1 MKSSELRGTGEVFRF
16 TLIQTVKSKA
26 YIVSAIFMLVVALL
40 AAPVMQLIKGSG
52 EKKELEETAIE
63 TVHICNGLTFVD
75 NASAITDMT
84 GKKAFSKVKFE
95 EMPLNLPGDLLEMA
109 STMSLEEIAAAY
121 READEANYKKISEQ
135 LEGQGSKCKDVILHT
150 YMNEERGITVEVVR
164 VAGSDVNDDECQ
176 ELLSKVCEN
185 LDEYKIKI
193 SGLSEDDLKILDYN
207 YTVEMN
213 YLGAD
218 GTISAEED
226 TGIGSGQFGVAYA
239 LMFIVAMVC
248 IMSGTQVASAVVTD
262 KSSRVVELLLTSVRP
277 MALLF
282 GKILAML
289 VATVG
294 QYVVLVL
301 AMVCSN
307 KLTEVLFHT
316 EASYLTSLIPTGI
329 LSNLTIVNALIS
341 LALIVLGLVF
351 YATLAGICGAMVSKM
366 EELQEALKYFT
377 FTSIIGMYMGIG
389 AIIYMQKSS
398 TGPFVRFCEVF
409 PLSSPMVTPGARII
423 GVVPITYALI
433 AIALLL
439 VLDFLLIRFAAGVY
453 EGLITNMGNRLTFK
467 DVIAMARNKSKG
479 GAK

>member
-26 YIVSAIFMLVVALL
+26 YIVSAIIMLVL
-40 AAPVMQLIKGSG
+40 AILTAPVMQLINGSG
-52 EKKELEETAIE
+52 KDKELKETAIE
-63 TVHICNGLTFVD
+63 TVHICNGLTFLAD
-75 NASAITDMT
+75 GTEITDMT
-84 GKKAFSKVKFE
+84 GKKVFSGVKFE
-95 EMPLNLPGDLLEMA
+95 SIPLNLPNDLLTKTE
-109 STMSLEEIAAAY
+109 EEIVAAF

-135 LEGQGSKCKDVILHT
+135 LEEQGSKCNDVILHT
-150 YMNEERGITVEVVR
+150 YLNEERGITVEVVR
-164 VAGSDVNDDECQ
+164 VAGSDVDDDECQ
-176 ELLSKVCEN
+176 ELLEKICEN
-185 LDEYKIKI
+185 LDAYKIKI
-193 SGLSEDDLKILDYN
+193 SGLSEADLKILDYN

-218 GTISAEED
+218 GKISPEED
-226 TGIGSGQFGVAYA
+226 TGIGGGQFGVAYA
-239 LMFIVAMVC
+239 IMFIVAMVC
-248 IMSGTQVASAVVTD
+248 IMSGTQVATAVVTD

-294 QYVVLVL
+294 QYVVLIL
-301 AMVCSN
+301 AVVCSN
-307 KLTEVLFHT
+307 KLTEVLFDT
-316 EASYLTSLIPTGI
+316 KTSYLTSLIPKGI
-329 LSNLTIVNALIS
+329 LSNLTIVNALIA
-341 LALIVLGLVF
+341 LVLIVLGLIF

-377 FTSIIGMYMGIG
+377 ITSIIGMYMSIG
-389 AIIYMQKSS
+389 AIVYMQKSS

-409 PLSSPMVTPGARII
+409 PLSSSMVTPGGRII
-423 GVVPITYALI
+423 GVVPIEFALI

>member
-26 YIVSAIFMLVVALL
+26 YIVSAIIMLVL
-40 AAPVMQLIKGSG
+40 AILTAPVMQLINGSG
-52 EKKELEETAIE
+52 KDKELKETAIE
-63 TVHICNGLTFVD
+63 TVHICNGLTFLAD
-75 NASAITDMT
+75 GTAITDMT
-84 GKKAFSKVKFE
+84 GKKVFSGVKFE
-95 EMPLNLPGDLLEMA
+95 SIPLNLPNDLLTKTE
-109 STMSLEEIAAAY
+109 EEIVAAF
-121 READEANYKKISEQ
+121 READEVNYKKISEQ
-135 LEGQGSKCKDVILHT
+135 LEEQGSKCKDVILHT
-150 YMNEERGITVEVVR
+150 YLNEERGITVEVVR
-164 VAGSDVNDDECQ
+164 VAGSDVDDDECQ
-176 ELLSKVCEN
+176 ELLEKICEN
-185 LDEYKIKI
+185 LDAYKIKI
-193 SGLSEDDLKILDYN
+193 SGLSEADLKILDYN

-218 GTISAEED
+218 GKISPEED
-226 TGIGSGQFGVAYA
+226 TGIGGGQFGVAYA
-239 LMFIVAMVC
+239 IMFIVAMVC
-248 IMSGTQVASAVVTD
+248 IMSGTQVATAVVTD

-294 QYVVLVL
+294 QYVVLIL
-301 AMVCSN
+301 AVVCSN
-307 KLTEVLFHT
+307 KLTEVLFDT
-316 EASYLTSLIPTGI
+316 KTSYLTSLIPKGI
-329 LSNLTIVNALIS
+329 LSNLTIVNALIA
-341 LALIVLGLVF
+341 LVLIVLGLIF

-377 FTSIIGMYMGIG
+377 ITSIIGMYMSIG
-389 AIIYMQKSS
+389 AIVYMQKSS

-409 PLSSPMVTPGARII
+409 PLSSSMVTPGGRII
-423 GVVPITYALI
+423 GVVPIEFALI

>member
-26 YIVSAIFMLVVALL
+26 YIVSAIIMLVL
-40 AAPVMQLIKGSG
+40 AILTAPVMQLINGSG
-52 EKKELEETAIE
+52 KDKELKETAIE
-63 TVHICNGLTFVD
+63 TVHICNGLTFLAD
-75 NASAITDMT
+75 GTEITDMT
-84 GKKAFSKVKFE
+84 GKKVFSGVKFE
-95 EMPLNLPGDLLEMA
+95 SIPLNLPNDLLTKTE
-109 STMSLEEIAAAY
+109 EEIVAAF

-135 LEGQGSKCKDVILHT
+135 LEEQGSKCKDVILHT
-150 YMNEERGITVEVVR
+150 YLNEERGITVEVVR
-164 VAGSDVNDDECQ
+164 VAGSDVDDDECQ
-176 ELLSKVCEN
+176 ELLEKICEN
-185 LDEYKIKI
+185 LDAYKIKI
-193 SGLSEDDLKILDYN
+193 SGLSEADLKILDYN

-218 GTISAEED
+218 GKISPEED
-226 TGIGSGQFGVAYA
+226 TGIGGGQFGVANA
-239 LMFIVAMVC
+239 IMFIVAMVC
-248 IMSGTQVASAVVTD
+248 IMSGTQVATAVVTD

-294 QYVVLVL
+294 QYVVLIL
-301 AMVCSN
+301 AVVCSN
-307 KLTEVLFHT
+307 KLTEVLFDT
-316 EASYLTSLIPTGI
+316 KTSYLTSLIPKGI
-329 LSNLTIVNALIS
+329 LSNLTIVNALIA
-341 LALIVLGLVF
+341 LVLIVLGLIF
-351 YATLAGICGAMVSKM
+351 YATLAGLCGAMVSKM

-377 FTSIIGMYMGIG
+377 ITSIIGMYMSIG

-409 PLSSPMVTPGARII
+409 PLSSSMVTPGGRII
-423 GVVPITYALI
+423 GVVPIEFALI

>member
-26 YIVSAIFMLVVALL
+26 YIVSAVIMLVLALL
-40 AAPVMQLIKGSG
+40 TAPVMQLINGSG
-52 EKKELEETAIE
+52 KSKELKETAIE
-63 TVHICNGLTFVD
+63 TVHICNGLTFLANGTD
-75 NASAITDMT
+75 ITDMT
-84 GKKAFSKVKFE
+84 GKEVFSGVKFE
-95 EMPLNLPGDLLEMA
+95 SMPLNLPDNIATLPD
-109 STMSLEEIAAAY
+109 EEIVAAF

-135 LEGQGSKCKDVILHT
+135 LEDQGSSCKDVILHA
-150 YMNEERGITVEVVR
+150 YLNEERGITVEIVR
-164 VAGSDVNDDECQ
+164 VAGSEVGDDECK
-176 ELLSKVCEN
+176 ELLDKICDN

-193 SGLSEDDLKILDYN
+193 SGLSEEDLKILAYE

-218 GTISAEED
+218 GSISPEED
-226 TGIGSGQFGVAYA
+226 TGIGGGQFGVAYA
-239 LMFIVAMVC
+239 IMFIVAMIC
-248 IMSGTQVASAVVTD
+248 IMSGTQVATAVVTD

-307 KLTEVLFHT
+307 KLTEILFDT
-316 EASYLTSLIPTGI
+316 KTTYLTSLIPKGI
-329 LSNLTIVNALIS
+329 LSNLTLVNGLIALV
-341 LALIVLGLVF
+341 LIVLGLIF

-377 FTSIIGMYMGIG
+377 FTSIIGMYMSIG

-409 PLSSPMVTPGARII
+409 PLSSPMVTPGGRII
-423 GVVPITYALI
+423 GVVPIKFALI
-433 AIALLL
+433 AIVLLL
-439 VLDFLLIRFAAGVY
+439 VLDILLIRFAAGVY
-453 EGLITNMGNRLTFK
+453 EGLITNMGNRMTFK
-467 DVIAMARNKSKG
+467 DVMAMARNKKNKG

>member
-26 YIVSAIFMLVVALL
+26 YIVSAIIMLVL
-40 AAPVMQLIKGSG
+40 AILTAPVMQLINGSG
-52 EKKELEETAIE
+52 KDKELKETAIE
-63 TVHICNGLTFVD
+63 TVHICNGLTFLAD
-75 NASAITDMT
+75 GTAITDMT
-84 GKKAFSKVKFE
+84 GKKVFSGVKFE
-95 EMPLNLPGDLLEMA
+95 SIPLNLPNDLLTKTE
-109 STMSLEEIAAAY
+109 EEIVAAF

-135 LEGQGSKCKDVILHT
+135 LEEQGSKCNDVILHT
-150 YMNEERGITVEVVR
+150 YLNEERGITVEVVR
-164 VAGSDVNDDECQ
+164 VAGSDVDDDECQ
-176 ELLSKVCEN
+176 ELLEKICEN
-185 LDEYKIKI
+185 LDAYKIKI
-193 SGLSEDDLKILDYN
+193 SGLSEADLKILDYN

-218 GTISAEED
+218 GKISPEED
-226 TGIGSGQFGVAYA
+226 TGIGGGQFGVAYA
-239 LMFIVAMVC
+239 IMFIVAMVC
-248 IMSGTQVASAVVTD
+248 IMSGTQVATAVVTD

-294 QYVVLVL
+294 QYVVLIL
-301 AMVCSN
+301 AVVCSN
-307 KLTEVLFHT
+307 KLTEVLFDT
-316 EASYLTSLIPTGI
+316 KTSYLTSLIPKGI
-329 LSNLTIVNALIS
+329 LSNLTIVNALIA
-341 LALIVLGLVF
+341 LVLIVLGLIF

-377 FTSIIGMYMGIG
+377 ITSIIGMYMSIG

-409 PLSSPMVTPGARII
+409 PLSSSMVTPGGRII
-423 GVVPITYALI
+423 GVVPIEFALI

>member
-26 YIVSAIFMLVVALL
+26 YIVSAIFMLVLALL
-40 AAPVMQLIKGSG
+40 AAPVMQLIKGDG
-52 EKKELEETAIE
+52 EKKELKETAIE
-63 TVHICNGLTFVD
+63 TVHICNGLTFLAD
-75 NASAITDMT
+75 GTAITDMT
-84 GKKAFSKVKFE
+84 GKKVFSGVKFE
-95 EMPLNLPGDLLEMA
+95 SIPLNLPNDLLTKTE
-109 STMSLEEIAAAY
+109 EEIVAAF

-135 LEGQGSKCKDVILHT
+135 LEEQGSKCKDVILHT
-150 YMNEERGITVEVVR
+150 YLNEERGITVEVVR
-164 VAGSDVNDDECQ
+164 VAGSDVDDDECQ
-176 ELLSKVCEN
+176 ELLEKICEN
-185 LDEYKIKI
+185 LDAYKIKI
-193 SGLSEDDLKILDYN
+193 SGLSEADLKILDYN

-218 GTISAEED
+218 GKISPEED
-226 TGIGSGQFGVAYA
+226 TGIGGGQFGVAYA
-239 LMFIVAMVC
+239 IMFIVAMVC
-248 IMSGTQVASAVVTD
+248 IMSGTQVATAVVTD

-294 QYVVLVL
+294 QYVVLIL
-301 AMVCSN
+301 AVVCSN
-307 KLTEVLFHT
+307 KLTEVLFDT
-316 EASYLTSLIPTGI
+316 KTSYLTSLIPKGI
-329 LSNLTIVNALIS
+329 LSNLTIVNALIA
-341 LALIVLGLVF
+341 LVLIVLGLIF
-351 YATLAGICGAMVSKM
+351 YATLAGLCGAMVSKM

-377 FTSIIGMYMGIG
+377 ITSIIGMYMSIG
-389 AIIYMQKSS
+389 AIVYMQKSS

-409 PLSSPMVTPGARII
+409 PLSSSMVTPGGRII
-423 GVVPITYALI
+423 GVVPIEFALI

>member
-26 YIVSAIFMLVVALL
+26 YIVSAIIMLVL
-40 AAPVMQLIKGSG
+40 AILTAPVMQLINGSG
-52 EKKELEETAIE
+52 KDKELKETAIE
-63 TVHICNGLTFVD
+63 TVHICNGLTFLAD
-75 NASAITDMT
+75 GTEITDMT
-84 GKKAFSKVKFE
+84 GKKVFSGVKFE
-95 EMPLNLPGDLLEMA
+95 SIPLNLPNDLLTKTE
-109 STMSLEEIAAAY
+109 EEIVAAF

-135 LEGQGSKCKDVILHT
+135 LEEQGSKCKDVILHT
-150 YMNEERGITVEVVR
+150 YLNEERGITVEVVR
-164 VAGSDVNDDECQ
+164 VAGSDVDDDECQ
-176 ELLSKVCEN
+176 ELLEKICEN
-185 LDEYKIKI
+185 LDAYKIKI
-193 SGLSEDDLKILDYN
+193 SGLSEADLKILDYN

-218 GTISAEED
+218 GKISPEED
-226 TGIGSGQFGVAYA
+226 TGIGGGQFGVAYA
-239 LMFIVAMVC
+239 IMFLVAMVC
-248 IMSGTQVASAVVTD
+248 IMSGTQVATAVVTD

-294 QYVVLVL
+294 QYVVLIL
-301 AMVCSN
+301 AVVCSN
-307 KLTEVLFHT
+307 KLTEVLFDT
-316 EASYLTSLIPTGI
+316 KTSYLTSLIPKGI
-329 LSNLTIVNALIS
+329 LSNLTIVNALIA
-341 LALIVLGLVF
+341 LVLIVLGLIF
-351 YATLAGICGAMVSKM
+351 YATLAGLCGAMVSKM

-377 FTSIIGMYMGIG
+377 ITSIIGMYMSIG

-409 PLSSPMVTPGARII
+409 PLSSSMVTPGGRII
-423 GVVPITYALI
+423 GVVPIEFALI